1 MNKLNI
7 IGAAIV
13 AGTLVMGCER
23 QDGSSSGNAS
33 NEVVLEV
40 NGVKLTDGELDADVD
55 KVIAAQGDEIPADQ
69 LEFARQSLRNQIAQS
84 FVIETALADR
94 AKSEGFVVTEDDRKT
109 REAAFLKN
117 AAEMVGAP
125 ATFEEFLEKF
135 PLGKDRALKEFNN
148 GILIDKML
156 KDYNSKIDIEGLAVE
171 ARKIIDEIVAGN
183 AEGAE
188 ADAKAFAKISELKLR
203 LSMPGIDVKST
214 FADLAKESSDCP
226 SSSKGGDLGEFTH
239 GQMVPEFDKA
249 AFELP
254 VGVVSEPVK
263 TKFGYHLILVTDKT
277 PAVEATDDGKP
288 AEPEKVKAS
297 HILVK
302 GAETQPVPTL
312 EQVVAFLKKR
322 AERDNVQK
330 FIIETL
336 KAATI
341 STSDEFKELLPPT
354 EEEDDPVETSEE
366 K

>member
-13 AGTLVMGCER
+13 AGTFVMGCER

-156 KDYNSKIDIEGLAVE
+156 KDYNSKIDIEGLAGE

-239 GQMVPEFDKA
+239 GPMVPEFDKA

-254 VGVVSEPVK
+254 VSVVSEPVT
-263 TKFGYHLILVTDKT
+263 TKFGYHLSLVTDKT

-354 EEEDDPVETSEE
+354 EEEDAPVETSEE